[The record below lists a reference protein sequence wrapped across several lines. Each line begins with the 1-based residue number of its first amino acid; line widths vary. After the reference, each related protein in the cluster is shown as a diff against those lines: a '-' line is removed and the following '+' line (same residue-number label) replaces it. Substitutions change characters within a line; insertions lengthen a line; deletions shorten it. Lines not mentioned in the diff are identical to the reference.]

1 MIEITYIYKDHKGK
15 KNNGT
20 LNIGMLEFA
29 KHIILAGCGYMLD
42 KNSCR
47 KAVGALIYFE
57 DYFPNNSNTPSKCF
71 LEPTNTWA
79 YDPTAK
85 AHFSNLVGK
94 AMADICF
101 KHISGGKIT
110 FNYEAVMKQQG
121 LPIKGSRPDLY
132 GITNNGE
139 YFAIEAKGYTSQ
151 TGKKSNHKRQA
162 NSGPLYKDFSVAS
175 VTEKIYKKICVDYID
190 PISNGENSI
199 DKEGLINSYYDKI
212 FEELSSFDENIKEFE
227 INGSEYIAIIEFEFK
242 SQMMC
247 LAIRKD
253 IVYSN
258 ERKVILSRFERIV
271 ENDFYI
277 DGDGIGIFKLQ
288 SINDN
293 LTLLNRNLLN

>member
-15 KNNGT
+15 INNGT
-20 LNIGMLEFA
+20 FNIGMLEFA
-29 KHIILAGCGYMLD
+29 KHIILAGCGHVVD

-47 KAVGALIYFE
+47 KAVGALIFFE
-57 DYFPNNSNTPSKCF
+57 DYFPNISNTPCKCF
-71 LEPTNTWA
+71 LEPTDTWA

-85 AHFSNLVGK
+85 AHFSNLV
-94 AMADICF
+94 
-101 KHISGGKIT
+101 
-110 FNYEAVMKQQG
+110 
-121 LPIKGSRPDLY
+121 
-132 GITNNGE
+132 
-139 YFAIEAKGYTSQ
+139 AKGYTSQ
-151 TGKKSNHKRQA
+151 TGKKSDHKSQA
-162 NSGPLYKDFSVAS
+162 NSGPLYKDYSIAS

-190 PISNGENSI
+190 PISNGENNI
-199 DKEGLINSYYDKI
+199 DKEGLINFYYDKI
-212 FEELSSFDENIKEFE
+212 SGEFSLFDENIQEFE
-227 INGSEYIAIIEFEFK
+227 INGSEYIVIIEFEFK

-247 LAIRKD
+247 LAISKD

-293 LTLLNRNLLN
+293 LKLLNRNLLN